1 MYKLFLCLT
10 YLHRKVMPYFAMLAV
25 ALCVA
30 MLLVATSVMDG
41 FLRQMETAAKGLFGD
56 IVVDAPNLTGL
67 RRYDEFIEEIEKLDE
82 VEAASP
88 FILTYGILRMPSRNS
103 GLRMTI
109 QVAGIRLPGRA
120 AATNFEDGLF
130 VQQGLSEPT
139 FDPPVGDVIDRLNRQ
154 SEDEKGII
162 TREEGL
168 RKKLRKELA
177 EAADSDAAALKARIK
192 DKDYLIRYIQHTI
205 QRREAAVRV
214 LQRARPHQED
224 MRQLQATL
232 DKIRAEGGDETDV
245 EEELNT
251 LELQAAILR
260 PDNRVILGLGLPS
273 LSLRTDQG
281 ETIRRVGPGERIVLS
296 IVPLGRRL
304 TMDTTPNDAAFTII
318 DDNKSGVMPIDAN
331 IVYIPFETLQRLN
344 HMDAEY
350 EYSEDAPDGR
360 GKMVTPARCGQIH
373 IKVVD
378 AHSTGQDLL
387 DVRARIREVWHRFRR
402 KHPNDLH
409 DDVEIR
415 TWREQQAR
423 HIGPIES
430 QRTLVII
437 MFGLISLVSIVL
449 IFVIFYTIV
458 VQHTRDIGVI
468 KSIGGSSMGV
478 LQIFLAYGV
487 VIGTI
492 GAILGIIWGT
502 YFVYYINEIHNWLG
516 ETFGFRVWTA
526 DVFMFDKIPNQVE
539 PIEAVVIAL
548 WAIAGGLIGA
558 LVPAIRAARMQPVE
572 ALRYE

>member
-10 YLHRKVMPYFAMLAV
+10 YLHRKVMPYFAMVAV

-56 IVVDAPNLTGL
+56 IVVDAPGL
-67 RRYDEFIEEIEKLDE
+67 AGLSHYDEFIAEVKELEE

-88 FILTYGILRMPSRNS
+88 FILTYGILRIPGSN
-103 GLRMTI
+103 LRMTI

-120 AATNFEDGLF
+120 EATSFEEGLF
-130 VQQGLSEPT
+130 VQQGLAKPS
-139 FDPPVGDVIDRLNRQ
+139 FDPPVNDIIARLKRQ
-154 SEDEKGII
+154 SEEERGII
-162 TREEGL
+162 AREQGL
-168 RKKLRKELA
+168 MEKLKVKLA
-177 EAADSDAAALKARIK
+177 EASKSDAAALEARVKEK
-192 DKDYLIRYIQHTI
+192 DGRIREINNAI
-205 QRREAAVRV
+205 RRRGAAIEH
-214 LQRARPHQED
+214 LERARPHQE
-224 MRQLQATL
+224 RLGRLQARL
-232 DKIRAEGGDETDV
+232 DAIRAAGGDETEVD
-245 EEELNT
+245 EELNQ
-251 LELQAAILR
+251 LEMQAVMLR
-260 PDNRVILGLGLPS
+260 PKNRVILGLGLQT
-273 LSLRTDQG
+273 LSFRTDLG
-281 ETIRRVGPGERIVLS
+281 ETIRVVGPGERIVLS
-296 IVPLGRRL
+296 VVPLGRRMS
-304 TMDTTPNDAAFTII
+304 TDISPNDAAFTII
-318 DDNKSGVMPIDAN
+318 DDNKSGVMFIDAN

-350 EYSEDAPDGR
+350 SADEP
-360 GKMVTPARCGQIH
+360 GKVATPARCGQIH
-373 IKVVD
+373 IKVRE
-378 AHSTGQDLL
+378 AHSAGQALL
-387 DVRARIREVWHRFRR
+387 DVRAKVREVWRRFRLE
-402 KHPNDLH
+402 HPSDIH
-409 DDVEIR
+409 DDATIR

-478 LQIFLAYGV
+478 MNIFLAYGA

-492 GAILGIIWGT
+492 GAILGIIGGT
-502 YFVYYINEIHNWLG
+502 CFVYYINEIHNWLG
-516 ETFGFRVWTA
+516 ETFGFRVWSA
-526 DVFMFDKIPNQVE
+526 DVFMFDKIPNTVE
-539 PIEAVVIAL
+539 PVEALVIAL